1 MPMTMWWTPAW
12 LYSWI
17 RAATWLGEPAMGM
30 PVPGRT
36 VNVGDAGFEIFLS
49 GGAGSERSG
58 CTYGDGAWCGGKF
71 GQVTCAGAD
80 GSR

>member
-1 MPMTMWWTPAW
+1 
-12 LYSWI
+12 
-17 RAATWLGEPAMGM
+17 MGM

-36 VNVGDAGFEIFLS
+36 VDVGDAGFEIFLS